1 MPVDQRE
8 AFYGTSPA
16 AHRARLQ
23 QRQERRYIAVGAVF
37 MLGFLFLL
45 GASAHGEN
53 VRYYLYLAA
62 TFAIGAACVGFGLV
76 GVARQARLLA
86 ALQAQPP
93 QDVLWYVLDAKG
105 LHICNTLDHT
115 PSAPALI
122 PWTEMQSIERIPA
135 AEPVVRLS
143 CRGTSEA
150 SYPLDLMANCARE
163 DRARFGDR
171 LATRFERQGRADDP
185 QPDPKTVAPAVELD
199 ETISD
204 EELERLKG
212 LIARARRPREPVFGP
227 DGGPVAAPPPPVDPV
242 DPPPRDEQRP
252 HPPLPW
258 RTVP

>member
-8 AFYGTSPA
+8 AFFGTSPA

-23 QRQERRYIAVGAVF
+23 QRQERRTIAVGAVF

-45 GASAHGEN
+45 GASAQGGN
-53 VRYYLYLAA
+53 VKYSLYLAA
-62 TFAIGAACVGFGLV
+62 TFAIGAACVSFGLI

-105 LHICNTLDHT
+105 LHICNTLEHT

-122 PWTEMQSIERIPA
+122 PWTEMQSMQRIPA
-135 AEPVVRLS
+135 ADPMVRLS
-143 CRGTSEA
+143 CRGMSEA
-150 SYPLDLMANCARE
+150 SYHLDLMANCARE

-171 LATRFERQGRADDP
+171 LETRFERQGRADDP
-185 QPDPKTVAPAVELD
+185 RPEPKTVAPAVDLG

-212 LIARARRPREPVFGP
+212 LIARARRPREPAFGP

-242 DPPPRDEQRP
+242 DPPSRDEQLP